1 MADDTTA
8 GPTTAATPGAPARI
22 DLDVVRGLIGAART
36 RLRMQGALEGAV
48 TSSIVASASAL
59 GAVFLVRKELISP
72 QLGIGLLIGS
82 AGLIGVGAIVGA
94 LGRLDDEQVARKIDR
109 ASGLADRL
117 SSAVAFERALA
128 TAAPDDADTADLM
141 RAAMRDAAAAA
152 PRANVKAAT
161 PLRQPT
167 DTRPALAFLV
177 VAALAASLGIKMPPT
192 EPELLRA
199 APEAGRRGSEVAIIG
214 ERLCGPRKDPAVAC
228 ALDGALVY
236 VGDEAAAIAA
246 PIVAWTGGTITIT
259 VPSSAKLGAT
269 QLVAWARGKRLGSV
283 PFEVIADDDP
293 RNFKS
298 NTVALDPDDEAYMRD
313 LVADLRATAEKDDVQ
328 ALRDYAAKI
337 EQLLDQADKGEL
349 TKEQLLQA
357 MAEAQAELEQLAE
370 DKPEQ
375 ITKDLAET
383 GNELAKNDQ
392 TKELGEAL
400 KQGDLAKAKEE
411 LEKLADKMDQGEL
424 SQQQTEQ
431 LAKTLEKAAQ
441 QYQQKQDQQQAK
453 QDQTEQK
460 QQQQAEEEIR
470 KLEKQRDQAK
480 TDEQREDAER
490 KLEKKKDELRKL
502 EKQQKDDQQKEQSA
516 QREALKRLHKDM
528 EKTAQDLQKKK
539 DPQDQ
544 KDQDQQNKDNQ
555 KQASRSLR
563 DVADETGKVDQDQ
576 RKQAAQKKVASQ
588 MDDLRE
594 AMRRAKQ
601 RGKGQGGQ
609 SPFGKNNQGKNQDF
623 AKRAGGGKGQKGAW
637 KPGQGQGQ
645 GQGEKGQ
652 GKGQGQGENGG
663 DGNQPPDGPSNTYGD
678 GHDDNLV
685 GDSTPTS
692 GNTKDE
698 SVSGAQGRK
707 GPSRRETI
715 LSAAQKGY
723 ASTQYREV
731 YADYKK
737 IVEDVMRSEKVP
749 ASYKYYVKK
758 YFTKIKPHAMN

>member
-1 MADDTTA
+1 MADDTT
-8 GPTTAATPGAPARI
+8 GPATPARI
-22 DLDVVRGLIGAART
+22 DLNVVRGLIGAART

-59 GAVFLVRKELISP
+59 GAVFLVRTEAISP
-72 QLGIGLLIGS
+72 QLGIGLLVGS
-82 AGLIGVGAIVGA
+82 AGLIGVGAVLGA

-117 SSAVAFERALA
+117 SSAVAFERALS
-128 TAAPDDADTADLM
+128 TGAPDDADTADLM

-161 PLRQPT
+161 PLRRPV
-167 DTRPALAFLV
+167 DTRPALAFLA
-177 VAALAASLGIKMPPT
+177 VAAIAASLGIKLPPT
-192 EPELLRA
+192 EPELLGATPTA
-199 APEAGRRGSEVAIIG
+199 ARRGAQVAITG

-236 VGDEAAAIAA
+236 VGDEAAAVAA
-246 PIVAWTGGTITIT
+246 PIVAWTGGAITIT
-259 VPSSAKLGAT
+259 VPSGAKLGAT
-269 QLVAWARGKRLGSV
+269 QLVAWARGKRLGAV

-293 RNFKS
+293 RNFQS

-357 MAEAQAELEQLAE
+357 MADAQAELEKLAE
-370 DKPEQ
+370 EKPEQ

-392 TKELGEAL
+392 TKDLGEAL
-400 KQGDLAKAKEE
+400 KQGDLQKAKEE

-453 QDQTEQK
+453 QEQDQQK
-460 QQQQAEEEIR
+460 QQQQAEDEIR

-502 EKQQKDDQQKEQSA
+502 EKQQKDQDKEQSA

-528 EKTAQDLQKKK
+528 EKTAQDLQKKQ
-539 DPQDQ
+539 DPKDQ

-563 DVADETGKVDQDQ
+563 DVANETGKVEQDQ

-623 AKRAGGGKGQKGAW
+623 AKRAGGGQGQKGAW
-637 KPGQGQGQ
+637 KPGQGQG
-645 GQGEKGQ
+645 GKGEKGQ
-652 GKGQGQGENGG
+652 GQGEKGQGQGENGG
-663 DGNQPPDGPSNTYGD
+663 NGNQPPDGPSNTYGD
-678 GHDDNLV
+678 GHDENLV

-692 GNTKDE
+692 GNTVDE

-723 ASTQYREV
+723 ASAKYREV

-737 IVEDVMRSEKVP
+737 IVEDVMRTEKVP